1 MCGVVPSSYCNFSD
15 FSLFAL
21 ASLYAAA
28 SSLTFLSAALTA
40 SCFASASM
48 LSFLIKASAY
58 LSTSSF
64 FASLFLF
71 AGIALGTTFFFNMV
85 GSSGSGSP
93 KTFAFFHSKSFFFSA
108 LTAAFLSA
116 LNLATAAFLA
126 AIFYFLIKAFY
137 FA

>member
-1 MCGVVPSSYCNFSD
+1 MVPSSYCFISD
-15 FSLFAL
+15 LSLLAL

-116 LNLATAAFLA
+116 LN
-126 AIFYFLIKAFY
+126 
-137 FA
+137 